1 MAEKTYV
8 SAVSSSVLQGLF
20 AAGWYAAGSLPP
32 GERRVLRAGAA
43 AMAGFAVVPI
53 LRQQKPAVEER
64 GQEPA
69 VKKAEPGMVVS
80 RDPEV
85 AARMEAEMRPIVRT
99 EDWKPA
105 LRDAFGEVTAK
116 CRRNP
121 VLTSAAL
128 VYSLAMIVGSR
139 RLERRW
145 LAGLVRDGHPHPH
158 RALAIRMGL
167 LTMVGSLPS
176 SLVDAREARSGH

>member
-1 MAEKTYV
+1 M
-8 SAVSSSVLQGLF
+8 
-20 AAGWYAAGSLPP
+20 
-32 GERRVLRAGAA
+32 
-43 AMAGFAVVPI
+43 
-53 LRQQKPAVEER
+53 
-64 GQEPA
+64 
-69 VKKAEPGMVVS
+69 KKDEPGMVVS

-99 EDWKPA
+99 EEWKPA
-105 LRDAFGEVTAK
+105 LRDAVGEVMARY
-116 CRRNP
+116 RRNP

-167 LTMVGSLPS
+167 LTMAGSLPS
-176 SLVDAREARSGH
+176 GLVDAREARSGH